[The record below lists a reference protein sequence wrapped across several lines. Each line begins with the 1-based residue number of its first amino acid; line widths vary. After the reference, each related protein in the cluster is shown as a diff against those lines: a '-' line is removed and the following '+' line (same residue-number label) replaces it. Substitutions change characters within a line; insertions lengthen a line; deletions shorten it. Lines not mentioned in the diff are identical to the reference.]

1 MSRMINPDLW
11 TEPPG
16 TYAAQIAA
24 GLAKLGISFDAGR
37 GTVSPP
43 PAPTK
48 DEAER
53 TTERLADL
61 AARDGFLRRPDGGL
75 ISPTLAKQLHYVERP
90 PAPAAGPAID
100 ETPGELDSL
109 EGMRRE

>member
-1 MSRMINPDLW
+1 MW

-24 GLAKLGISFDAGR
+24 GLAKLGISFDRGH

-53 TTERLADL
+53 TAERLADL
-61 AARDGFLRRPDGGL
+61 AKRDGFLHRPDGGL
-75 ISPTLAKQLHYVERP
+75 ISPALAKQLHYVERQ

-100 ETPGELDSL
+100 DSDRDARSLD
-109 EGMRRE
+109 EARR